1 MRKPIYIKL
10 FTYTLIIAEK
20 HINIISF
27 AENGFVLQKKAKAFQ
42 TPYHSE
48 RLFLILNFLVQNKLL
63 FITIATLLLNLN
75 PLFASVF
82 SADEE
87 SQNKLAATHT

>member
-1 MRKPIYIKL
+1 M
-10 FTYTLIIAEK
+10 E
-20 HINIISF
+20 
-27 AENGFVLQKKAKAFQ
+27 KAFQ

-75 PLFASVF
+75 PLSASIF

>member
-1 MRKPIYIKL
+1 MTAHEISNTIYIKL

-20 HINIISF
+20 NINNIAF

-48 RLFLILNFLVQNKLL
+48 KLF
-63 FITIATLLLNLN
+63 LLLNH
-75 PLFASVF
+75 LFTKYKSILQIYHRIQIALLQNHRKLTKKSVQKY
-82 SADEE
+82 A
-87 SQNKLAATHT
+87 